1 MPALKSRVDLR
12 GETYRANRE
21 AQLALL
27 KELDKQL
34 ELAIAGGGERY
45 QQRHRERGKL
55 LARERIELLL
65 DPDSPFLELS
75 SLAAWGTEFTVGASV
90 VTGVG
95 VVSGVECVIIA
106 HDPTVRGG
114 AMNPY
119 SLRKGLRALEI
130 ARTSRLPVMN
140 LVESGGA
147 DLPSQADLFVPG
159 GRTFHELTELSA
171 NAVPTVALVFGNST
185 AGGAYVPGMCDY
197 AVLVDRQAKVFL
209 GGPPLVKMATG
220 EEADDESLGGAEMHS
235 KTSGLSDY
243 FAVDEYDAIRIGR
256 EIMARINWR
265 KQGPPPGP
273 ATEPRYDPD
282 EILGIVSADVK
293 VPFDP
298 REVLARVVDDSDFDE
313 YKPLYGTSL
322 VTGWARVHGYPVGVL
337 ANHRGVLF
345 SEESQKAAE
354 FILLANQTDTP
365 LVFLQNTTGYM
376 VGASYE
382 QGGILK
388 DGAKMINAVTNSAVP
403 HLTIT
408 MASSFGAGNYGMSGR
423 AFDPRFV
430 FAWPGAKLAVMGAAQ
445 LAGVLSI
452 VGRASAKAAGRPF
465 DEEADRARTA
475 AVEAQIEAES
485 HAFFVTARL
494 YDDGIIDPRDTRTV
508 LGLTLFGRALR
519 PGGRPPRLRRIPDVT
534 PMTKSIGKLLVANRG
549 EIAARVIRTAHALGI
564 ATVAVHSDPDADAPY
579 VMLADEA
586 IRLPGAA
593 PADTYLRGEAI
604 IAAAARTAADAVH
617 PGYGF
622 LSENAAFARACAGA
636 GLIFVGPAP
645 GTIEAMGDKLAAKA
659 MMAEAG
665 VPVLPFVTVT
675 ADHAADVG
683 FPLLVKA
690 AFGGGGRGMRL
701 VTDPAELTE
710 AVSAARREAAAAFG
724 DGTVF
729 LERYVPDPRHVE
741 VQILGDAHGNLVHL
755 FEREC
760 SIQRRYQKIVEESP
774 SPVVD
779 RALRAALTQAA
790 VTAGRAVG
798 YTGAGTV
805 EFVLA
810 RDGSFYFLEMNTRL
824 QVEHPVTEEVTG
836 LDLVEL
842 QLRIAEGEPL
852 PPEAREAAISGHA
865 IEARLYAEDVPAGF
879 LPVTGTLHRF
889 SIPSGPGLRIDT
901 GYRDGS
907 KISPHYDAMLAKVIA
922 HGRTRADAARRLA
935 RALQTAEI
943 HGLTTNRDL
952 LVAILREP
960 DFLAGATDTGY
971 LTRHEP
977 AARGAATG
985 TGHATARHAL
995 VAALA
1000 RQAVNR
1006 ASAPV
1011 LGTLPS
1017 GWRNVFSA
1025 PQRVSYTA
1033 AGEPYDVAYRVL
1045 GASVQ
1050 ASVNGVP
1057 LGEARLR
1064 GTSPD
1069 RVDLEIDGTRR
1080 VYRVHRVGPDTYV
1093 DASDGSSAL
1102 TEVPRLGDPEKQAA
1116 AGSLLAPMPGLVR
1129 RVLVEVGTTVAAGQP
1144 LLVLEAMKMEQ
1155 TVAAPAAGVV
1165 AELRAKAGE
1174 QVAAGQV
1181 LAVVE
1186 ASTAGAAREAHE

>member
-1 MPALKSRVDLR
+1 M
-12 GETYRANRE
+12 
-21 AQLALL
+21 
-27 KELDKQL
+27 
-34 ELAIAGGGERY
+34 
-45 QQRHRERGKL
+45 
-55 LARERIELLL
+55 
-65 DPDSPFLELS
+65 
-75 SLAAWGTEFTVGASV
+75 
-90 VTGVG
+90 
-95 VVSGVECVIIA
+95 
-106 HDPTVRGG
+106 
-114 AMNPY
+114 
-119 SLRKGLRALEI
+119 
-130 ARTSRLPVMN
+130 
-140 LVESGGA
+140 
-147 DLPSQADLFVPG
+147 
-159 GRTFHELTELSA
+159 
-171 NAVPTVALVFGNST
+171 
-185 AGGAYVPGMCDY
+185 
-197 AVLVDRQAKVFL
+197 
-209 GGPPLVKMATG
+209 
-220 EEADDESLGGAEMHS
+220 
-235 KTSGLSDY
+235 
-243 FAVDEYDAIRIGR
+243 
-256 EIMARINWR
+256 
-265 KQGPPPGP
+265 
-273 ATEPRYDPD
+273 
-282 EILGIVSADVK
+282 
-293 VPFDP
+293 
-298 REVLARVVDDSDFDE
+298 
-313 YKPLYGTSL
+313 
-322 VTGWARVHGYPVGVL
+322 
-337 ANHRGVLF
+337 
-345 SEESQKAAE
+345 
-354 FILLANQTDTP
+354 
-365 LVFLQNTTGYM
+365 
-376 VGASYE
+376 
-382 QGGILK
+382 
-388 DGAKMINAVTNSAVP
+388 
-403 HLTIT
+403 
-408 MASSFGAGNYGMSGR
+408 
-423 AFDPRFV
+423 
-430 FAWPGAKLAVMGAAQ
+430 
-445 LAGVLSI
+445 
-452 VGRASAKAAGRPF
+452 RP
-465 DEEADRARTA
+465 
-475 AVEAQIEAES
+475 I
-485 HAFFVTARL
+485 
-494 YDDGIIDPRDTRTV
+494 
-508 LGLTLFGRALR
+508 
-519 PGGRPPRLRRIPDVT
+519 
-534 PMTKSIGKLLVANRG
+534 TKSIGKLLVANRG

-564 ATVAVHSDPDADAPY
+564 ATVAVHSDPDAGAPY
-579 VMLADEA
+579 VTLADEA

-622 LSENAAFARACAGA
+622 LSENAAFARACADA

-645 GTIEAMGDKLAAKA
+645 GTIEAMGDKVAAKV

-665 VPVLPFVTVT
+665 VPVLPFVTAT
-675 ADHAADVG
+675 AQAGHAADIG

-701 VTDPAELTE
+701 VTDPAELTG

-741 VQILGDAHGNLVHL
+741 VQILGDAHGNVVHL

-774 SPVVD
+774 SPAVD
-779 RALRAALTQAA
+779 GALRAALTEAA
-790 VTAGRAVG
+790 VTAGRTVG

-810 RDGSFYFLEMNTRL
+810 GDGSFYFLEMNTRL

-852 PPEAREAAISGHA
+852 PREAREAAISGHA

-889 SIPSGPGLRIDT
+889 AIPSGSGLRIDT

-907 KISPHYDAMLAKVIA
+907 VVSPHYDAMLAKVIA

-977 AARGAATG
+977 ATRAAATQAG
-985 TGHATARHAL
+985 QATARHAL

-1006 ASAPV
+1006 AGAPV

-1017 GWRNVFSA
+1017 GWRNVFSV
-1025 PQRVSYTA
+1025 PQRVSYTVPNTA
-1033 AGEPYDVAYRVL
+1033 DQQQYDVEYRVL
-1045 GASVQ
+1045 GATVR

-1057 LGEARLR
+1057 FGEARLR
-1064 GTSPD
+1064 ETSPD
-1069 RVDLEIDGTRR
+1069 RIDLEIEGTRR
-1080 VYRVHRVGPDTYV
+1080 VYRVHRVGSSTYV

-1102 TEVPRLGDPEKQAA
+1102 TEVPRFGDPEKQAA

-1129 RVLVEVGTTVAAGQP
+1129 RVLVEAGTTVAAGQP

-1181 LAVVE
+1181 LAVLG
-1186 ASTAGAAREAHE
+1186 SAGE